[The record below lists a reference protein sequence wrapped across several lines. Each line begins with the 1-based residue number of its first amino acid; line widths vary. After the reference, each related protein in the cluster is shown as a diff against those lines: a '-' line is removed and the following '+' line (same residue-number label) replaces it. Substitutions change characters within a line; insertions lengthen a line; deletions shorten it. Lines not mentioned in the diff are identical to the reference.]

1 MWVIENGRG
10 PEPCWGNRLDRE
22 QQHQNNHPTRLLARP
37 RHPVNTITW
46 QHGSCSAL
54 HQDRA
59 PCYLSFVSKA
69 ILWDRGLYHY
79 TDHTVRDGR
88 PSLCPRFL
96 VHMKACPADLRTP
109 HLLSNNPRPRPP
121 RQELTQQRH
130 ALGGLKTHSCA
141 DSRSLQHCSTTRGRR
156 LAVVVPCV
164 PVPVSPSPSRASP
177 ELSVC
182 PSPTSSTVTDSGQQG
197 TGYNPAPSSALPHG
211 HTQKGEKETEDGVKE
226 MDEGTSASS
235 GAFRP
240 PRPDQEPNS
249 GPEDID
255 PSVSPIPSVCEG
267 SLSDFSRPPSSQ
279 FSRSTDLGS
288 GRSSPLCA
296 NLSDLDSEGGS
307 PLSQHGSSSMSLSA
321 LASCTPQDPPAHQPP
336 NPAPHH
342 PQYHPLPHQAQHC
355 PPDWTTTEPQPGH
368 VLPPYPDPS
377 LDPNLDPTTLAFP
390 SDTWQS
396 CPSPQC
402 KITTRPGSG
411 LGSGLTSSPVVV
423 ERQDW
428 TSHRWSVLPPIS
440 PVRGGSDTVSS
451 WSRCSQVSSSQSHV
465 FDELEAIAPRTG
477 SCLSL
482 DQPLSPAD
490 CSPPGTEMSPGLA
503 ALTVGCDSGDLG
515 SLSRVQLLLLDR
527 SDPVEPHWLAG
538 QDMYSPTEDG
548 TTGHT
553 AALRARRP
561 LSPTL
566 YTTGVLQ
573 PLTAGSCGDGSVS
586 ERCVATGKVQGQ
598 GEHTMS
604 HNEDGSRSPSSW
616 ISDSSPSGTISGSTS
631 SQCESCCDGEES
643 EGSDQTSQ
651 ALTSLNDRGPSPDQ
665 GVPVKEEPGC
675 PDWGERGWASTGARR
690 RPGRLERRIR
700 EKERKRE
707 ERKTKVL
714 NIYSRLQDSGP
725 LQPSRNR
732 GRSRFE
738 DFDFLA
744 KYCIFSQEKLAEYK
758 RAFEAVDSDAD
769 GYISCL
775 QVLLALKKIIPPELL
790 TDEEEIYVYRIL
802 EMVDFRVTDGLTDLR
817 LFAVIAS
824 LAQKIATMDVF
835 MRSLISKM
843 DFHSLALKL
852 YKAKQLFMF
861 LLEGQSGGAVAQQG
875 CISAEQLLVEL
886 KAGGIRPEQEEAIK
900 QELRHISSLDLLD
913 FLAYLP
919 LFVLIHNSV
928 IANPLD
934 DSSNL

>member
-22 QQHQNNHPTRLLARP
+22 QQDQNNHPTRLLARP

-69 ILWDRGLYHY
+69 ILWDRGLYNY

-96 VHMKACPADLRTP
+96 VHMKACPADLRP
-109 HLLSNNPRPRPP
+109 PRLLSSNPRPRPP

-130 ALGGLKTHSCA
+130 ALGGLKMHSCA

-197 TGYNPAPSSALPHG
+197 TGYNPAPSSALPHV

-249 GPEDID
+249 VPEDID

-336 NPAPHH
+336 NPAPHQ
-342 PQYHPLPHQAQHC
+342 PQHHPLPHQAQHC

-368 VLPPYPDPS
+368 VLPPYSDPS
-377 LDPNLDPTTLAFP
+377 LDPNPDHTTLAFP

-402 KITTRPGSG
+402 RITTRPGSG

-423 ERQDW
+423 ESQDW

-538 QDMYSPTEDG
+538 QDMYSPTQDG

-553 AALRARRP
+553 AVLRARRS

-566 YTTGVLQ
+566 YTT
-573 PLTAGSCGDGSVS
+573 
-586 ERCVATGKVQGQ
+586 
-598 GEHTMS
+598 
-604 HNEDGSRSPSSW
+604 
-616 ISDSSPSGTISGSTS
+616 
-631 SQCESCCDGEES
+631 
-643 EGSDQTSQ
+643 
-651 ALTSLNDRGPSPDQ
+651 GPSPDQ

-675 PDWGERGWASTGARR
+675 PDRGERGWASTGARR
-690 RPGRLERRIR
+690 RPGRLERRMR

>member
-1 MWVIENGRG
+1 M
-10 PEPCWGNRLDRE
+10 
-22 QQHQNNHPTRLLARP
+22 
-37 RHPVNTITW
+37 
-46 QHGSCSAL
+46 GSTETVGCRM
-54 HQDRA
+54 HRDTNQ
-59 PCYLSFVSKA
+59 PQ
-69 ILWDRGLYHY
+69 
-79 TDHTVRDGR
+79 DHTVRDGH

-96 VHMKACPADLRTP
+96 VHMKTCPADLRP
-109 HLLSNNPRPRPP
+109 PRFLSSNPRPRPP
-121 RQELTQQRH
+121 RREPTQQRQ
-130 ALGGLKTHSCA
+130 ALSGLKTHSCA
-141 DSRSLQHCSTTRGRR
+141 DSRSRSLQHCSTTRGRR

-164 PVPVSPSPSRASP
+164 PVPVSPPPSRASP
-177 ELSVC
+177 ELPVC
-182 PSPTSSTVTDSGQQG
+182 PSPTSSTVTDSEQQG
-197 TGYNPAPSSALPHG
+197 TGSIPAPASALPHV

-226 MDEGTSASS
+226 MGGGTSASS

-240 PRPDQEPNS
+240 PRPDQDPNS

-255 PSVSPIPSVCEG
+255 PSVSPIPSVCED

-321 LASCTPQDPPAHQPP
+321 LASCTPQDPPTHKPP

-342 PQYHPLPHQAQHC
+342 PLHHPLPHQAQHC

-368 VLPPYPDPS
+368 VPPPYPDP
-377 LDPNLDPTTLAFP
+377 DPFLEPNPDPTTLAFP

-402 KITTRPGSG
+402 RITPRPG

-440 PVRGGSDTVSS
+440 PVRDGSDTVSS

-465 FDELEAIAPRTG
+465 FDELEAIAPRTS

-482 DQPLSPAD
+482 DHPLSPAD

-538 QDMYSPTEDG
+538 QDKYSPTEDR
-548 TTGHT
+548 TTDLT
-553 AALRARRP
+553 AELRARRP
-561 LSPTL
+561 LSPRL
-566 YTTGVLQ
+566 YTTDVLQ

-586 ERCVATGKVQGQ
+586 ERCVATGKVQEQ

-604 HNEDGSRSPSSW
+604 HTKDGSRSPSSW
-616 ISDSSPSGTISGSTS
+616 ISDSSPSGIISGSTS

-651 ALTSLNDRGPSPDQ
+651 ALTSLNDRHKGPSPDQ

-675 PDWGERGWASTGARR
+675 PDRGERGWASTVGRR
-690 RPGRLERRIR
+690 RPGRLERRMR

-732 GRSRFE
+732 GRSKFE

-790 TDEEEIYVYRIL
+790 SDEEEIYVYRIL

-824 LAQKIATMDVF
+824 LAQKIVTMDVF

-861 LLEGQSGGAVAQQG
+861 LLEEQTGGAVAQQG

>member
-10 PEPCWGNRLDRE
+10 PETCWGNRLDRE
-22 QQHQNNHPTRLLARP
+22 QQDQNNHPTRLLARP
-37 RHPVNTITW
+37 RRPVNTVTW

-79 TDHTVRDGR
+79 TDHTVRDGH

-96 VHMKACPADLRTP
+96 VHMKTCPADLRPPTF
-109 HLLSNNPRPRPP
+109 LSSNPRPRPP
-121 RQELTQQRH
+121 RQEPTQQRQ
-130 ALGGLKTHSCA
+130 ALSGLKTHSCA
-141 DSRSLQHCSTTRGRR
+141 DSRSRSLQYCSTTRGRR

-164 PVPVSPSPSRASP
+164 PVPVSPPPSRASPSRASP
-177 ELSVC
+177 ELPVC
-182 PSPTSSTVTDSGQQG
+182 PSPTSSTDSGQQG
-197 TGYNPAPSSALPHG
+197 TGSNPVPASALPHV

-226 MDEGTSASS
+226 MGGGTSASS

-240 PRPDQEPNS
+240 PRPDQDPNS

-255 PSVSPIPSVCEG
+255 PSVSPIPSVCED

-321 LASCTPQDPPAHQPP
+321 LASCTPQDPPTHQPP

-342 PQYHPLPHQAQHC
+342 PLHHPLPHQAQHC

-368 VLPPYPDPS
+368 VPPPYPDP
-377 LDPNLDPTTLAFP
+377 DPFLEPNPDPTTLAFP
-390 SDTWQS
+390 SDTWQA

-402 KITTRPGSG
+402 RITPRPG

-440 PVRGGSDTVSS
+440 PVRDGSDTVSS

-482 DQPLSPAD
+482 DHPLSPAD

-538 QDMYSPTEDG
+538 QDKYSPTEDR
-548 TTGHT
+548 TTDLT
-553 AALRARRP
+553 AELRARRP
-561 LSPTL
+561 LSPRL

-586 ERCVATGKVQGQ
+586 ERCVATGKVQEQ
-598 GEHTMS
+598 GEHTMQS
-604 HNEDGSRSPSSW
+604 HTEDGSRSPSSW
-616 ISDSSPSGTISGSTS
+616 ISDSSPSGIISGSTS
-631 SQCESCCDGEES
+631 SQCESCC
-643 EGSDQTSQ
+643 
-651 ALTSLNDRGPSPDQ
+651 GPSPDQ

-675 PDWGERGWASTGARR
+675 PDRGERGWASTVGRR
-690 RPGRLERRIR
+690 RPGRLERRMR

-732 GRSRFE
+732 GRSKFE

-790 TDEEEIYVYRIL
+790 SDEEEIYVYRIL

-843 DFHSLALKL
+843 DFHSLSLKL

-861 LLEGQSGGAVAQQG
+861 LLEGQTGGAVAQQG